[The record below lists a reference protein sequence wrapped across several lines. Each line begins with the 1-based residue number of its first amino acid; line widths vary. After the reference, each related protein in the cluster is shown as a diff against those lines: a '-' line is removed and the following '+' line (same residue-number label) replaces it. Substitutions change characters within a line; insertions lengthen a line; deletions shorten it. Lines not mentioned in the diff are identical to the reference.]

1 MNILLT
7 HGYLLKGTGSNLY
20 VANLVKEC
28 CKAGH
33 DVFLMC
39 QDYNPIDFDF
49 IEEVYR
55 FDKDNNTPTLVDKQK
70 TSFPGKCK
78 CFVPNLDGFLPV
90 YVYDHY
96 DGFEVKEF
104 PNCTDE
110 EIERY
115 AVQNQ
120 NAMSAIIKDY
130 SIDCINT
137 NHTILFPYIAANVK
151 GDIDHFV
158 TVHGSALNFSVKQDS
173 RFVHHAKIGFD
184 SAAMIIVDSK
194 HAEDELYEYTE
205 TNDLQYL
212 DEKVIIIPAGV
223 DVESFTLID
232 GDKTAFIDKFNSAIA
247 KKANN
252 DKGRTNSLLLNTPLK
267 SQSEISSLVKEVKES
282 YDYRFVD
289 QNISEKIQGI
299 EWQDDNTVLFIGKY
313 LWTKGMFLILFAIP
327 EILKKNRN
335 TKFIF
340 VGFGPFRENAETIV
354 NLLSNNE
361 IDLIEE
367 MILSNHEIFCTD
379 KGDPLPLLADIFKN
393 QKASLIDTLSELEG
407 SISDKVIF
415 TGFVEHNEL
424 KYLLP
429 SVDCLIAP
437 SVFPEAF
444 GMVAIEAMACGIY
457 PVLTYQSAFAEIS
470 DEVIEGLAGYDL
482 EINKVLLD
490 EFGALNIAKNVNAL
504 FESKLDKHL
513 DFKNALRD
521 IVVKNYSWTGIANKY
536 IETYAAKYPVINN
549 K

>member
-1 MNILLT
+1 MNIILT

-20 VANLVKEC
+20 LANLVKEY

-33 DVFLMC
+33 NVFLMC

-55 FDKDNNTPTLVDKQK
+55 FDKTNTTPTLTDNQETKY
-70 TSFPGKCK
+70 PGKCK
-78 CFVPNLDGFLPV
+78 CFIPNLDGFLPV

-104 PNCTDE
+104 PNCSDE
-110 EIERY
+110 EVERY
-115 AVQNQ
+115 ATQNQ
-120 NAMSAIIKDY
+120 NAMSTIINNY

-137 NHTILFPYIAANVK
+137 NHTILFPYIAAKVK

-173 RFVHHAKIGFD
+173 RFVHHAKVGFD

-205 TNDLQYL
+205 SNNLQYL

-223 DVESFTLID
+223 DVESFTLLD
-232 GDKTAFIDKFNSAIA
+232 GNKNEFINNFSKAIA

-252 DKGRTNSLLLNTPLK
+252 DKGRNSNLLLDASFNNSEEVSPLF
-267 SQSEISSLVKEVKES
+267 KEVKES

-289 QNISEKIQGI
+289 QNIVSKIKGI
-299 EWQDDNTVLFIGKY
+299 EWQDENTVLFIGKY

-327 EILKKNRN
+327 EILKKNPN

-340 VGFGPFRENAETIV
+340 VGFGPFRENAETII
-354 NLLSNNE
+354 NLLSNNKV
-361 IDLIEE
+361 DLIEE
-367 MILSNHEIFCTD
+367 MIENNHEAFCTD
-379 KGDPLPLLADIFKN
+379 KGEPLPLLADIFKN
-393 QKASLIDTLSELEG
+393 QKSGLIETLNELNG
-407 SISDKVIF
+407 SISQKVIF
-415 TGFVEHNEL
+415 TGFVEHSEL

-470 DEVIEGLAGYDL
+470 DEVIDGLKEYNL
-482 EINKVLLD
+482 EINKVHLN
-490 EFGALNIAKNVNAL
+490 ENAALNIAKNVNAL
-504 FESKLDKHL
+504 FKSKLGKSQK
-513 DFKNALRD
+513 FKNDLRD
-521 IVVKNYSWTGIANKY
+521 IVVKNYSWTGISNKY
-536 IETYAAKYPVINN
+536 IETYQKEYSVINIE
-549 K
+549 